1 MTKIRSMQRAME
13 RKILQIKLKD
23 KIPHRDIR
31 KQTNF
36 KDVQKHIGKKKNG
49 DGQGT

>member
-1 MTKIRSMQRAME
+1 MQRAME

-36 KDVQKHIGKKKNG
+36 EEVLKHIGKQNG

>member
-1 MTKIRSMQRAME
+1 MQRAME
-13 RKILQIKLKD
+13 RKILKD

-36 KDVQKHIGKKKNG
+36 EDVQ
-49 DGQGT
+49 